1 LDRAFKKKQALRRGV
16 HTGGEK
22 LRPLQQN
29 AATLRPISQQ
39 KRVVF
44 FHSGENFS
52 LFPPGFPHGN
62 PVLLIQAVMQ
72 PGDSCQF
79 LGRKVGTLPFI

>member
-1 LDRAFKKKQALRRGV
+1 MIGQGIQEKQALRRGV

-44 FHSGENFS
+44 FHFGENFS
-52 LFPPGFPHGN
+52 LFPPGFP
-62 PVLLIQAVMQ
+62 LI
-72 PGDSCQF
+72 
-79 LGRKVGTLPFI
+79 L

>member
-22 LRPLQQN
+22 LRLLQQN
-29 AATLRPISQQ
+29 AAALRPISQQ

-44 FHSGENFS
+44 FHFGENFS
-52 LFPPGFPHGN
+52 LFPPGFP
-62 PVLLIQAVMQ
+62 LI
-72 PGDSCQF
+72 
-79 LGRKVGTLPFI
+79 L